1 MTPPPDPAVP
11 RVPPPRATGLPD
23 DIDWDVVPPP
33 PTSAFDRLQTRT
45 AEAARSG
52 TRRLPMGRRTAW
64 LAVALVAVVAAAL
77 AGTWWLRR
85 PGPEADH
92 DLLVRFLATAPDFR
106 PSYLTSDGEQA
117 EAYVADVFGWPIG
130 LPVLPGMRLVGVGEA
145 SLSAQLSVPAF
156 RYEGP
161 DGETAVVFVYD
172 YVFLGQAE
180 NVLDLPD
187 AAYDQLAAPEPVD
200 ARRLGSVYLVSWRER
215 AVVYT
220 AVTESQDVFE
230 RIGQAAR
237 KGDAP
242 EAPDAAEPDAAEPDA
257 AEPDAAE
264 PQGAEPDAEASDA
277 R

>member
-1 MTPPPDPAVP
+1 MTPPPDPGVPTP
-11 RVPPPRATGLPD
+11 RVPTPRAAGVTD

-45 AEAARSG
+45 AEVARSG

-64 LAVALVAVVAAAL
+64 LAAALVAVIAAAIGG
-77 AGTWWLRR
+77 AWWVRR
-85 PGPEADH
+85 PGPEADR

-130 LPVLPGMRLVGVGEA
+130 LPALPGMRLVGVGEA

-156 RYEGP
+156 RYDGP

-180 NVLDLPD
+180 TVLDLPE

-220 AVTESQDVFE
+220 AVTESQDAFE

-237 KGDAP
+237 DSDAP
-242 EAPDAAEPDAAEPDA
+242 EAPDVPLPEAV
-257 AEPDAAE
+257 
-264 PQGAEPDAEASDA
+264 EPDAEASDA